1 MKKFNMKKIALFAI
15 ALTAGCIDATAQNK
29 KDMKKSIIC
38 SY

>member
-1 MKKFNMKKIALFAI
+1 MKIALFAII

-29 KDMKKSIIC
+29 KRYESIIC